1 LPRKGNSLP
10 SRNNQVLELHR
21 ILVPPS

>member
-1 LPRKGNSLP
+1 LPSENNSLP
-10 SRNNQVLELHR
+10 SRNHQVLELHR